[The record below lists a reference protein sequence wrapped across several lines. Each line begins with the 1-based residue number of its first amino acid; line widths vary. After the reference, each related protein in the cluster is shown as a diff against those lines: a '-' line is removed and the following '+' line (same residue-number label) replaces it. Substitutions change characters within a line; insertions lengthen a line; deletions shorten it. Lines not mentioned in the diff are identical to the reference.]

1 MRKDARGIH
10 TRDLLLRT
18 AERLFASQGI
28 ARTSTRQITAEAG
41 ISRDAI
47 HYHFGSKATL
57 VLAIVDAR
65 TEELRAEIE
74 RLFAVNVPDRD
85 ITIRDIAHA
94 MVVAATEMAEHETG
108 RYYHPFLVALMND
121 PEFRHLVNSRSSPQ
135 SEAVVALL
143 TPLTP
148 GVGEAERVY
157 RVACAL
163 VLVLFGTGNGGVAE
177 WVSSQVETTQ
187 GHLLIMLTDT
197 VTNVLAGGV
206 PTTAT
211 AGASGRGGA
220 PRGREAA
227 VVGPVMDRSAK

>member
-18 AERLFASQGI
+18 AERLFAGQGI

-47 HYHFGSKATL
+47 HYHFGSKAAL

-65 TEELRAEIE
+65 TEELSADIE

-85 ITIRDIAHA
+85 VTIRDIAHA
-94 MVVAATEMAEHETG
+94 MVVAATKMAEHETG
-108 RYYHPFLVALMND
+108 RYYHPFLAALMND
-121 PEFRHLVNSRSSPQ
+121 PEFRHLVNSRSTPQ

-148 GVGEAERVY
+148 GLGEAERVY
-157 RVACAL
+157 RVACAF
-163 VLVLFGTGNGGVAE
+163 VLILSGTGDSGVAE
-177 WVSSQVETTQ
+177 WVSSQVATTPGQ
-187 GHLLIMLTDT
+187 LLMMLVDV
-197 VTNVLAGGV
+197 VTSVLAGGA
-206 PTTAT
+206 PA
-211 AGASGRGGA
+211 ADGPGA
-220 PRGREAA
+220 PERRVASRGHRPAA
-227 VVGPVMDRSAK
+227 AAR